1 MGRTAIQIGRGKLGH
16 IRATAPTGQHLTPFF
31 IELNNWEY
39 SYLPSPPLPHW
50 MGCLSSAG
58 FPPMSN
64 SVFPIYT
71 REARGI
77 CLRIQHPQ
85 STTLMVT
92 PSHLPFTAWK
102 TWQLFLRV
110 NDNQRVSV
118 VLSCYMELLGLTRR
132 LFLRKT
138 KLECNE
144 QRPFPFLISLLWS
157 ISNLSEPLPYNTM
170 TDVMRKNLLI
180 FYTTNSK
187 VPSKIV
193 QNVSWKLNYTPS
205 KCFKNWLFKKVSLRL
220 S

>member
-1 MGRTAIQIGRGKLGH
+1 MYHNRRDLYLKCPVFGTGGIGRTAIQIGHGKLGH
-16 IRATAPTGQHLTPFF
+16 IRATAPTGQHLTPFS

-39 SYLPSPPLPHW
+39 SYPPSSRPW

-58 FPPMSN
+58 FPPMSD

-71 REARGI
+71 PEARGI

-118 VLSCYMELLGLTRR
+118 VLSCYMELSGLTRR

-144 QRPFPFLISLLWS
+144 QRPFPFLISLL
-157 ISNLSEPLPYNTM
+157 
-170 TDVMRKNLLI
+170 
-180 FYTTNSK
+180 
-187 VPSKIV
+187 
-193 QNVSWKLNYTPS
+193 
-205 KCFKNWLFKKVSLRL
+205 
-220 S
+220 